1 MLIEAWRVDSD
12 HMRANMGHV
21 SMRQWSTPRD
31 PHTGPPTRALW
42 KVDPERGG
50 PMMSQRC
57 AGRAAPSSWN
67 RSSRNSSGTCR
78 PPQQRSGRRGKPAL
92 MVTPDRL
99 QVVQHGMSWRAPRL

>member
-1 MLIEAWRVDSD
+1 M
-12 HMRANMGHV
+12 
-21 SMRQWSTPRD
+21 
-31 PHTGPPTRALW
+31 W

-78 PPQQRSGRRGKPAL
+78 TPSKSSERPNETASKVNFDLRAGSTARQELENICHGSYSRLALHNRSTALDGRVGRRTSVFHLITLTYTAF
-92 MVTPDRL
+92 MI
-99 QVVQHGMSWRAPRL
+99 